1 MPEPHVIQ
9 HTHQRMTPPARNW
22 WAKVSAVAGLVGAA
36 IVCGGWLFFAMVFP
50 ETGWDFSQFYI
61 TAGLPI
67 ESIYDRAA
75 FESRGV
81 EQLAPLGVDY
91 FPPYV
96 RPAVFSLP
104 LGPLAFLSYTHA
116 LWLFAGIQF
125 LFLCIVLFLLN
136 RRFGLPCEMIPAFML
151 CYPAMMG
158 IITGQD
164 PHTLLLLVLSGF
176 LLLEKGRDILAG
188 CTLALCLYKF
198 NLILWLPLLLLAR
211 RRWTALGSFCAAG
224 VALAAASA
232 LLAPPGDYLRLLAN
246 IEQYT
251 IAFTPESMIGF
262 RALSVTLGW
271 EPLYFLVSP
280 VLVAVGF
287 PLLRNRPLPEAYM
300 LAIIGSM
307 LCSYHVNWY
316 DGALLLIPI
325 ALVRERGSAPA
336 QMLGSV
342 LLAVFPLWV
351 YRPVIA
357 SMVALLWVLIAWKT
371 PRSSEAVLA
380 PSPASVSTG

>member
-1 MPEPHVIQ
+1 
-9 HTHQRMTPPARNW
+9 
-22 WAKVSAVAGLVGAA
+22 
-36 IVCGGWLFFAMVFP
+36 
-50 ETGWDFSQFYI
+50 
-61 TAGLPI
+61 
-67 ESIYDRAA
+67 
-75 FESRGV
+75 
-81 EQLAPLGVDY
+81 
-91 FPPYV
+91 
-96 RPAVFSLP
+96 
-104 LGPLAFLSYTHA
+104 
-116 LWLFAGIQF
+116 
-125 LFLCIVLFLLN
+125 
-136 RRFGLPCEMIPAFML
+136 ML